1 LFDGTYSGA
10 ARWRGET
17 IIHPE
22 GGLMATADPT
32 TKFTKNASATMDSL
46 QEDFSAMRD
55 DVSKLSQQ
63 VVDLLQAKGNQAYKR
78 ARKQFDETTGDAADA
93 MRDVRDSFTGAI
105 EESVQERPY
114 ATLAMALGVGFV
126 LGALWRR

>member
-1 LFDGTYSGA
+1 
-10 ARWRGET
+10 
-17 IIHPE
+17 
-22 GGLMATADPT
+22 MATADPT
-32 TKFTKNASATMDSL
+32 TKFTKNASATLDSL

-63 VVDLLQAKGNQAYKR
+63 VVDLLQAKGNRAYKR
-78 ARKQFDETTGDAADA
+78 ARKQFDDTTGEAADA
-93 MRDVRDSFTGAI
+93 VRDMRDTFSDAI

>member
-1 LFDGTYSGA
+1 MELFAG
-10 ARWRGET
+10 WRISAET
-17 IIHPE
+17 ISSRRGTI
-22 GGLMATADPT
+22 MATADPT
-32 TKFTKNASATMDSL
+32 TKFTKNASATLDSL

-78 ARKQFDETTGDAADA
+78 ARKQFDDSTGEAVDAV
-93 MRDVRDSFTGAI
+93 REVRDTLSEAI
-105 EESVQERPY
+105 EDSVQERPY

>member
-1 LFDGTYSGA
+1 
-10 ARWRGET
+10 
-17 IIHPE
+17 
-22 GGLMATADPT
+22 MATADPT
-32 TKFTKNASATMDSL
+32 AKFTKNASATLDSL

-63 VVDLLQAKGNQAYKR
+63 VVDLLQGKGNQAYKR
-78 ARKQFDETTGDAADA
+78 ARKQFDESTGEAVDAV
-93 MRDVRDSFTGAI
+93 REVRDTFSEAI